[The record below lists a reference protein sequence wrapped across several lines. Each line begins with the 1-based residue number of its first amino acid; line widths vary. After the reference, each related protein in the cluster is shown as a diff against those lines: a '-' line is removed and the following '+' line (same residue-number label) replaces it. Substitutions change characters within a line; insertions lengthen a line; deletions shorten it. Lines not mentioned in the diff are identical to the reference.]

1 MRNLVRT
8 TLALVAGATLAACST
23 KSRQQ
28 MDADALRVDSLSSA
42 RKELLDEVMAST
54 KFVNDINAEL
64 AKARAIAAKAPP
76 KLETTTD
83 VMQAGDQRK
92 EVVARIAHLVA
103 RLDSVQTR
111 LATTRRR
118 VQQLTNKD
126 STLLMQVAQYEK
138 SIVDVQQAAEQQRQQ
153 LQTVIDSQ
161 TVQIAALTSH
171 VDTVESQRLALVD
184 TLGQMTVEKNTAYY
198 VIGTR
203 EELIRKGVLVANGP
217 KRFVVLGS
225 RPLVPAREL
234 DPADFVRIDRLA
246 DSTIALPAG
255 EYEIVSRQ
263 NVSFAEP
270 RAVKDKKIV
279 GGLTIR
285 EPEQFWAASRFLI
298 IVRS

>member
-1 MRNLVRT
+1 VRNLART

-23 KSRQQ
+23 KSRQEV
-28 MDADALRVDSLSSA
+28 DADALRVDSLSSA
-42 RKELLDEVMAST
+42 RKELLDEVMTST

-64 AKARAIAAKAPP
+64 VKAREIAAKPAT

-83 VMQAGDQRK
+83 VIQAGDQRK

-111 LATTRRR
+111 LASTRRR

-138 SIVDVQQAAEQQRQQ
+138 SIVDVQQAAEEQRQQ
-153 LQTVIDSQ
+153 LQSVIDSQ
-161 TVQIAALTSH
+161 TVKIAALTSH

-203 EELIRKGVLVANGP
+203 EELIRKGVLVPDGP

-255 EYEIVSRQ
+255 EYEILSRQ
-263 NVSFAEP
+263 NVLFAEP
-270 RAVKDKKIV
+270 QAIKDKKIV

-285 EPEQFWAASRFLI
+285 EPEQFWATSRFLI

>member
-1 MRNLVRT
+1 VRNLART

-23 KSRQQ
+23 KSRQEV
-28 MDADALRVDSLSSA
+28 DADALRVDSLSSA
-42 RKELLDEVMAST
+42 RKELLDEVMTST

-64 AKARAIAAKAPP
+64 VKAREIAAKPAT

-83 VMQAGDQRK
+83 VIQAGDQRK

-111 LATTRRR
+111 LASTRRR

-138 SIVDVQQAAEQQRQQ
+138 SIVDVQQAAEEQRQQ
-153 LQTVIDSQ
+153 LQSVIDSQ
-161 TVQIAALTSH
+161 TVKIAALTSH

-203 EELIRKGVLVANGP
+203 EELIRKGVLVPDGP

-255 EYEIVSRQ
+255 EYEILSRQ

-270 RAVKDKKIV
+270 QAVKDKKIV

-285 EPEQFWAASRFLI
+285 EPEQFWATSRFLI